1 MFCFDYVGVF
11 FFVFFLVF
19 ILFSFVSYNVG
30 VLVPEGGD
38 GVSNQTPAHATPTDL
53 Q

>member
-1 MFCFDYVGVF
+1 MFCFDYVGV
-11 FFVFFLVF
+11 FLVF

-38 GVSNQTPAHATPTDL
+38 GVSNQTPSHATPTDL